1 MDIQEQLRNFK
12 FREPVDESINM
23 NDRVLLIDGLNTFIR
38 NFSVSTEM
46 NSDGE
51 LIGGISGTLKSIGA
65 AIRKFRPSRVIIAFD
80 GKGGSQRRRAIYK
93 DYKHNRKT
101 RSRLNRVYDFHSD
114 EDEKES
120 SQKQLMR
127 LVMYLHQLPVTIV
140 APDNVEADDTLARMA
155 LAAVD
160 LGGEAIILSTDRDFL
175 QLVTDK
181 ISVYNPVLDVVF
193 TPKLVI
199 EKYQI
204 HPNNFLI
211 YRMITGDDSDNIPG
225 VHGIKIKTLLKFFPE
240 LRESTPLDLDDI
252 VNKTK
257 LMIESTKKPGV
268 VLTRLAESRELLWT
282 NKQLMDLKMGQM
294 SIYTQSFVDMTF
306 NQRPPKLDRAELT
319 KMLVNDK
326 FIQSFK
332 DLNRWLNETFIILTR
347 FSEK

>member
-1 MDIQEQLRNFK
+1 MAT
-12 FREPVDESINM
+12 
-23 NDRVLLIDGLNTFIR
+23 VL
-38 NFSVSTEM
+38 
-46 NSDGE
+46 
-51 LIGGISGTLKSIGA
+51 
-65 AIRKFRPSRVIIAFD
+65 
-80 GKGGSQRRRAIYK
+80 
-93 DYKHNRKT
+93 
-101 RSRLNRVYDFHSD
+101 
-114 EDEKES
+114 
-120 SQKQLMR
+120 
-127 LVMYLHQLPVTIV
+127 
-140 APDNVEADDTLARMA
+140 
-155 LAAVD
+155 
-160 LGGEAIILSTDRDFL
+160 
-175 QLVTDK
+175 
-181 ISVYNPVLDVVF
+181 VVF

-199 EKYQI
+199 EKYEI

-240 LRESTPLDLDDI
+240 LKEPTPLDLDDI

-306 NQRPPKLDRAELT
+306 NQLPPKLDRAELT